1 MLHILLLILK
11 ILLFAIL
18 ALLGLALLLIL
29 VILFAPIKY
38 NFSVVKNDNIRA
50 DAKIKFLIVAIKV
63 YFDKNENKMDII
75 PSIIGIKL
83 KKINKKDN
91 GSGELSDK
99 NFHGQE
105 EIQTS
110 ENTEE
115 NLEEDI
121 QEDIQKDIQEDY
133 ISLEDNSNNDIFQ
146 EEDKFQN
153 DIKEDT
159 GSTSKSFTTNEKM
172 DFHSRI
178 SVLERKLVR
187 LKKFWN
193 FDCTVKTRKY
203 LKKYIISVIKHI
215 SPRKIKGYIRY
226 GFGDPCNTGQVTG
239 YLSLLPC
246 VYQDDFNLYPDFY
259 NKILECDVYAKGR
272 IRIGYL
278 VRIIF
283 NINIWR
289 TVKLF
294 KKLSNRLKTV
304 K

>member
-18 ALLGLALLLIL
+18 GLLGLALLLIL

-83 KKINKKDN
+83 KKVNKKDN

-121 QEDIQKDIQEDY
+121 QEDIQEDY

-178 SVLERKLVR
+178 SVLERKLVL